1 MRTLSPFL
9 LSAAVLFIAACD
21 EPTAPDLS
29 TLELPSPA
37 FTATG
42 GGNGIRV
49 MSYNLYVGADLDV
62 VMQAL
67 VTPDR
72 GDDFPALIGGIQ
84 TLQATDF
91 PARAEAI
98 ADAIGAARPDVIGL
112 QEVWSIAIDLR
123 PYGVP
128 ITLNNDFLPILLGAL
143 ARRGL
148 DYAVAGSVTNTDAS
162 PLPGIRVVDHDVIL
176 VDRTRVDVRGVVARN
191 FQANIGTVAPGL
203 TVLRGYV
210 TMQAA
215 VDGQEYTFVNTHLES
230 GASAQI
236 AGLRAYQAQEL
247 AAVLAGASRI
257 VLTGD
262 LNDGAGS
269 PMHQVLTGAGFIDAW
284 PALRPGV
291 TGFTCCHEPD
301 LSDGRGGFDQR
312 IDYVMTRGLDQ
323 PGQALKGQIDILGD
337 QPKDRIVDVDRDLWP
352 SDHAGLYAVLRVP

>member
-1 MRTLSPFL
+1 MRTHTPLLLAAAL
-9 LSAAVLFIAACD
+9 LSLGACD
-21 EPTAPDLS
+21 EPTAPDLNALETPPL
-29 TLELPSPA
+29 TL
-37 FTATG
+37 TATG
-42 GGNGIRV
+42 GGNGLRV

-91 PARAEAI
+91 PARAEVI
-98 ADAIGAARPDVIGL
+98 ADAIGAAHPDVIGL
-112 QEVWSIAIDLR
+112 QEVWNIAIDLR

-128 ITLNNDFLPILLGAL
+128 LTLNNDFLPILQNAL

-162 PLPGIRVVDHDVIL
+162 PLPGIRAVDHDVIL
-176 VDRTRVDVRGVVARN
+176 VDRARVDVHGAISRN

-203 TVLRGYV
+203 SVLRGYV
-210 TMQAA
+210 IMQAA

-236 AGLRAYQAQEL
+236 AGLRAYQVQEL
-247 AAVLAGASRI
+247 TAVLTTAPRV

-262 LNDGAGS
+262 LNDGSAS
-269 PMHQVLTGAGFIDAW
+269 TMHQILVGAGFVDAW

-291 TGFTCCHEPD
+291 TGLTCCHEPD
-301 LSDGRGGFDQR
+301 LSDTRGGFDQR
-312 IDYVMTRGLDQ
+312 IDYVMARGLDQ

-337 QPKDRIVDVDRDLWP
+337 QPKDRLVDGDRTLWP
-352 SDHAGLYAVLRVP
+352 SDHAGLYAVLRVN